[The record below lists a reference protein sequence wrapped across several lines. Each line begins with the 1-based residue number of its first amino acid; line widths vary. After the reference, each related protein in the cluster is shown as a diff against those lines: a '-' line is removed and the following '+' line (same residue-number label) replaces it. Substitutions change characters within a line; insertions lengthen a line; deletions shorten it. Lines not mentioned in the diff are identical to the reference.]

1 MADPDSIR
9 NVAVLGLGTMG
20 HGIAQIFAAA
30 GCRVRGYDDV
40 AEARATT
47 LPRVRSNLEKMVAA
61 GLFDAGDVAGTL
73 ERITVCDSEEDALQD
88 ADFLTEV
95 IRENLV
101 LKQTVFER
109 IEASISTECVVA
121 SNTSSYPMS
130 QMSIRMKH
138 PERALNTHWF
148 NPPHIIPLVEVVPGE
163 KTAPETVDRTV
174 QLLEGAGK
182 LAVPLKKEIPGF
194 LVNRVQMA
202 MYRELLSMREQGIA
216 TTEQIDLAI
225 RESVGIRLAALGPL
239 AVLDYAG
246 LDTNDEVMKVLA
258 PDLAD
263 DVEFPPSVQELVR
276 NGHYGAKA
284 GKGLYEYAEGDVE
297 QGIEERNRMYMA
309 VLRTLKE
316 ERES

>member
-30 GCRVRGYDDV
+30 GCRVCGYDDV